1 MQSTDWSQMD
11 KHTNSFEER
20 NFETSVDL
28 ADLRFRERLDAQGV
42 KYRKIGPDAKEDFLD
57 DFWIIS
63 PILLLPDYIVW
74 AKTGIILFAEVK
86 GTNKIKVSDYNK
98 LEQMHKKA
106 TSVNEHS
113 KKKVE
118 VGIAYIKYPKTN
130 KAVKWVPFDTVKDL
144 WKQVEHQTYKDEYEL
159 DGSPKMYKSLQM

>member
-1 MQSTDWSQMD
+1 MQSIDWSQMD

-63 PILLLPDYIVW
+63 PILLLPDYI
-74 AKTGIILFAEVK
+74 E
-86 GTNKIKVSDYNK
+86 
-98 LEQMHKKA
+98 
-106 TSVNEHS
+106 
-113 KKKVE
+113 
-118 VGIAYIKYPKTN
+118 
-130 KAVKWVPFDTVKDL
+130 
-144 WKQVEHQTYKDEYEL
+144 
-159 DGSPKMYKSLQM
+159 